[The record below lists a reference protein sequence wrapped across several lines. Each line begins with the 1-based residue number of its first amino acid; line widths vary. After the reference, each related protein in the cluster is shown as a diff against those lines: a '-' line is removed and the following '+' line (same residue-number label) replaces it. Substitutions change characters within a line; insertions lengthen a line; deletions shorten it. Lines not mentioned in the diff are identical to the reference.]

1 MKNLILVATFALLSA
16 STFGQSFDK
25 LEKNDNVTKL
35 VLSKSLFSLISKA
48 DKEMSTED
56 KKVVDFFNR
65 IKSLKMYATTDHSL
79 RSKMKSITKKFRKSK
94 EFEELMRVNDSG
106 KEVEFL
112 VKNGKN
118 DEIKEL
124 IMFIEGS
131 DKNESVV
138 FQLSLS

>member
-1 MKNLILVATFALLSA
+1 MKNLILVAALMFMSVSSFA
-16 STFGQSFDK
+16 QSFDK
-25 LEKNDNVTKL
+25 FEKSDNVTK
-35 VLSKSLFSLISKA
+35 VILSKSLFSMIGKT
-48 DKEMSTED
+48 DKKMSSED

-65 IKSLKMYATTDHSL
+65 IKSLKMYATADENL
-79 RSKMKSITKKFRKSK
+79 RSEMKSITKKFKKSK
-94 EFEELMRVNDSG
+94 EFEELMKVNDNG

-112 VKNGKN
+112 VQTGKD